1 MLLTS
6 AIPMKKSIFFCIL
19 LSLFSHFRLAGQ
31 ETKPIISFTQK
42 EFDFGTFP
50 ELAGLVVHDFQ
61 FTNTGKVPLIL
72 NDVKAS
78 CGCTTPEWTKEP
90 VLPGKSG
97 NIRVTFNPKNRPGSF
112 SKTIQVNSNA
122 DLPVVTLVIKGV
134 VIPAEKIEDVYRFS
148 IGSVRIQTIYAAF
161 GEIYKGST
169 GKFSIKVM
177 NTSHDTTVQLSFK
190 QLPSYISVK
199 MVPASL
205 GPQQEGR
212 IDMEYASSLQNSWD
226 YVVDRVDLLLN
237 GKTASNNR
245 ISITAN
251 IKENF
256 DAFTAEEMAA
266 APVVQFDATNFDF
279 GTAGPDKVIEHV
291 FILTN
296 AGKSNLYIRKVG
308 ASCGCTAVQPAKTTI
323 APGESTQIKTV
334 FNPAGREG
342 NQKKAITV
350 ITNDPKRSKTILWL
364 NGIVTP
370 KQ

>member
-6 AIPMKKSIFFCIL
+6 DIPMKKSIFFCIL
-19 LSLFSHFRLAGQ
+19 LFLFFHISISGQ
-31 ETKPIISFTQK
+31 DSKPVISFTQK
-42 EFDFGTFP
+42 EFNFGTFP
-50 ELAGLVVHDFQ
+50 ESGGVVVHDFQ

-90 VLPGKSG
+90 VLPGKNGS
-97 NIRVTFNPKNRPGSF
+97 IRVTFNPKNRPGSF

-122 DLPVVTLVIKGV
+122 ELPVVTLAIEGV
-134 VIPAEKIEDVYRFS
+134 VVPAEKIEDVYRFS
-148 IGSVRIQTIYAAF
+148 TGPVRIQTIYAAF

-169 GKFSIKVM
+169 GKTSIKVM
-177 NTSHDTTVQLSFK
+177 NTSHDTTVQLRFR
-190 QLPSYISVK
+190 QLPPHITVK
-199 MVPASL
+199 MIPATL

-212 IDMEYASSLQNSWD
+212 IDMEYASALQNNWD
-226 YVVDRVDLLLN
+226 YTIDRIDLLVN
-237 GKTASNNR
+237 GKAAPNNR
-245 ISITAN
+245 ISVTAN
-251 IKENF
+251 IRENF
-256 DAFTAEEMAA
+256 DALTAEEMAL
-266 APVVQFDATNFDF
+266 APVVQFDGTTFDF
-279 GTAGPDKVIEHV
+279 GTTSPDKVIEHA

-296 AGKSNLYIRKVG
+296 AGKTNLYIRKVG

-323 APGESTQIKTV
+323 APGESTQIKAV
-334 FNPAGREG
+334 FNPAGRDG

-364 NGIVTP
+364 NGVVAQ

>member
-6 AIPMKKSIFFCIL
+6 VIPMKKSIFFSIL
-19 LSLFSHFRLAGQ
+19 LSLFSHFCLEGQ
-31 ETKPIISFTQK
+31 EIKPIISFTQK

-50 ELAGLVVHDFQ
+50 EIAGLVVHDFQ

-97 NIRVTFNPKNRPGSF
+97 SIRVTFNPKNRPGSF
-112 SKTIQVNSNA
+112 SKTIQVNSNS
-122 DLPVVTLVIKGV
+122 DLPLVTLVIKGV
-134 VIPAEKIEDVYRFS
+134 VIPAEKIEDVYRYS
-148 IGSVRIQTIYAAF
+148 VGPVRIQTIYAAF

-190 QLPSYISVK
+190 QMPSYISVR

-212 IDMEYASSLQNSWD
+212 IDMEYASPLQNSWD
-226 YVVDRVDLLLN
+226 YIVDRVDLLVN
-237 GKTASNNR
+237 GKEVPNNR

-256 DAFTAEEMAA
+256 DSLTTEEMAR
-266 APVVQFDATNFDF
+266 APVVQFDETSFDF
-279 GTAGPDKVIEHV
+279 GTKSPNKVIEHV
-291 FILTN
+291 FTLTN

-308 ASCGCTAVQPAKTTI
+308 ASCGCTAVQPSKTTI

-364 NGIVTP
+364 NGIVAP
-370 KQ
+370 EQ

>member
-6 AIPMKKSIFFCIL
+6 EIPMKKSIFYCVL
-19 LSLFSHFRLAGQ
+19 LSLLFQFRLPGQ
-31 ETKPIISFTQK
+31 DSKPVISFAQK
-42 EFDFGTFP
+42 DFNFGTFP
-50 ELAGLVVHDFQ
+50 ESGGVVTHEFQ

-97 NIRVTFNPKNRPGSF
+97 NIRVTYNPKNRPGSF
-112 SKTIQVNSNA
+112 SKTIQVTSNSE
-122 DLPVVTLVIKGV
+122 LPVVTLAIQGV
-134 VIPAEKIEDVYRFS
+134 VIPAEKIEDVYHFN
-148 IGSVRIQTIYAAF
+148 IGPVRVQTIYAAF

-169 GKFSIKVM
+169 GKFSLKVM
-177 NTSHDTTVQLSFK
+177 NNTHDTTVQLSFK
-190 QLPSYISVK
+190 QLPPYISVK

-212 IDMEYASSLQNSWD
+212 IEMEYASSLQNSWD
-226 YVVDRVDLLLN
+226 YVVDRVDLLVN
-237 GKTASNNR
+237 GKPAPNNR

-251 IKENF
+251 IRENF
-256 DAFTAEEMAA
+256 EALTAEDMAL
-266 APVVQFDATNFDF
+266 APVVQFEETTYDF
-279 GTAGPDKVIEHV
+279 GTTSPDKVIEHF

-296 AGKSNLYIRKVG
+296 TGKSNLYIRKVG
-308 ASCGCTAVQPAKTTI
+308 ASCGCTAVQPVKTTV
-323 APGESTQIKTV
+323 APGESTKIKAV
-334 FNPAGREG
+334 FNPIGREG

-350 ITNDPKRSKTILWL
+350 ITNDPIRSKTILWL
-364 NGIVTP
+364 NGIVAP

>member
-6 AIPMKKSIFFCIL
+6 VIPMKKSIFFCIL
-19 LSLFSHFRLAGQ
+19 LSLFCRFQLSGQ
-31 ETKPIISFTQK
+31 DQKPVISFTQK

-50 ELAGLVVHDFQ
+50 ETGGLVTHDFQ

-97 NIRVTFNPKNRPGSF
+97 SIKVTFNPKNRPGSF

-122 DLPVVTLVIKGV
+122 GLPAVTLAIQGV

-148 IGSVRIQTIYAAF
+148 IGLVRIQTIYAAF
-161 GEIYKGST
+161 GEIYKGSV

-177 NTSHDTTVQLSFK
+177 NASHDTTVQLNFK
-190 QLPSYISVK
+190 QLPPYITAK

-212 IDMEYASSLQNSWD
+212 IDLEYSSDLQKNWD

-237 GKTASNNR
+237 GKAAPNNR

-251 IKENF
+251 IRENF
-256 DAFTAEEMAA
+256 GSLTAEEMAL
-266 APVVQFDATNFDF
+266 APVVQFDETTYDF
-279 GTAGPDKVIEHV
+279 GTTNPGKVIEHV
-291 FILTN
+291 FTLTN
-296 AGKSNLYIRKVG
+296 TGKSNLYIRKVG

-364 NGIVTP
+364 NGIVAQ

>member
-6 AIPMKKSIFFCIL
+6 AIPMKKSISFCIL
-19 LSLFSHFRLAGQ
+19 LTLASYFHLAGQ
-31 ETKPIISFTQK
+31 ESKPVISFIQK

-50 ELAGLVVHDFQ
+50 ESAGLVVHDFK

-97 NIRVTFNPKNRPGSF
+97 SIRVTFNPKNRPGTF
-112 SKTIQVNSNA
+112 NKTIQVNSNA
-122 DLPVVTLVIKGV
+122 DLPVVTLAIEGV
-134 VIPAEKIEDVYRFS
+134 VVPAEKIEDVYRFS
-148 IGSVRIQTIYAAF
+148 MGPVRIQTIYASF
-161 GEIYKGST
+161 GEISKGST

-177 NTSHDTTVQLSFK
+177 NTSHDTTVNLSFK
-190 QLPSYISVK
+190 QLPSYITVK

-212 IDMEYASSLQNSWD
+212 IDLEYASALQSNWD

-237 GKTASNNR
+237 GKAVPNNR

-256 DAFTAEEMAA
+256 GALTPEEIAL
-266 APVVQFDATNFDF
+266 APVVQFDETTYDF
-279 GTAGPDKVIEHV
+279 GTTSPDKVIEHV
-291 FILTN
+291 FTLTN

-334 FNPAGREG
+334 FNPAGRDG

-364 NGIVTP
+364 NGIVAQ

>member
-6 AIPMKKSIFFCIL
+6 VIPMKKSIYFLILFF
-19 LSLFSHFRLAGQ
+19 LSSHFLLEGQ
-31 ETKPIISFTQK
+31 ETKPVISFSQK

-50 ELAGLVVHDFQ
+50 ESSGLVVHDFQ

-72 NDVKAS
+72 NEVKAS

-122 DLPVVTLVIKGV
+122 DLPVVTLAIQGV
-134 VIPAEKIEDVYRFS
+134 VVPVEKMEDVYRFTV
-148 IGSVRIQTIYAAF
+148 GPVRLQTIYAAF

-177 NTSHDTTVQLSFK
+177 NTSHDTTVSLSFK
-190 QLPSYISVK
+190 QLPSYITVK
-199 MVPASL
+199 MIPASL

-212 IDMEYASSLQNSWD
+212 IDMEYASALQNNWD
-226 YVVDRVDLLLN
+226 YAVDRVDLLVN
-237 GKTASNNR
+237 GKAAPNNR

-256 DAFTAEEMAA
+256 QALSAEEMAL
-266 APVVQFDATNFDF
+266 APVVEFTETTYDF
-279 GTAGPDKVIEHV
+279 GTTSPDKVIEHV
-291 FILTN
+291 FILKNT
-296 AGKSNLYIRKVG
+296 GKSNLYIRKVA

-334 FNPAGREG
+334 FNPAGRDG

-350 ITNDPKRSKTILWL
+350 ITNDPKRSKSILWL
-364 NGIVTP
+364 NGIVAQ

>member
-6 AIPMKKSIFFCIL
+6 EIPMKKSILFFIL
-19 LSLFSHFRLAGQ
+19 AAPFFHFHAEGQ
-31 ETKPIISFTQK
+31 ESKPVISFTQK
-42 EFDFGTFP
+42 VFDFGTFP
-50 ELAGLVVHDFQ
+50 ESSGSVAHDFL

-97 NIRVTFNPKNRPGSF
+97 KIRVTFNPKNRPGSF

-122 DLPVVTLVIKGV
+122 DLPVVTLAVEGV
-134 VIPAEKIEDVYRFS
+134 VIPVEKIEDVYRFS
-148 IGSVRIQTIYAAF
+148 IGPVRIQTIYAAF

-169 GKFSIKVM
+169 AKFSIKVM
-177 NTSHDTTVQLSFK
+177 NTSHDSTVQLSFRK
-190 QLPSYISVK
+190 LPSCISVK
-199 MVPASL
+199 MVPAVL

-212 IDMEYASSLQNSWD
+212 IDMEYASGLQNNWD

-237 GKTASNNR
+237 GKPAANNR

-256 DAFTAEEMAA
+256 QSLTSEEMAV
-266 APVVQFDATNFDF
+266 APVAEFKETSFDF
-279 GTAGPDKVIEHV
+279 GTTSQDKVIEHV
-291 FILTN
+291 YTLTN
-296 AGKSNLYIRKVG
+296 TGKSNLYIRKVS

-323 APGESTQIKTV
+323 SPGESTQIKTV

-364 NGIVTP
+364 NGIVAQ

>member
-1 MLLTS
+1 MQARKQS
-6 AIPMKKSIFFCIL
+6 QSF
-19 LSLFSHFRLAGQ
+19 LSLKKNLILAHFLNQPDWLFMIFSLQIQVRCR
-31 ETKPIISFTQK
+31 
-42 EFDFGTFP
+42 
-50 ELAGLVVHDFQ
+50 
-61 FTNTGKVPLIL
+61 LIL

-97 NIRVTFNPKNRPGSF
+97 SIRVTFNPKNRPGSF

-148 IGSVRIQTIYAAF
+148 VGPVRIQTIYAAF

-190 QLPSYISVK
+190 QLPPYISVK

-212 IDMEYASSLQNSWD
+212 IDMEYASSLQNNWD

-237 GKTASNNR
+237 GKAAPNNR

-256 DAFTAEEMAA
+256 GALTAEEMAL
-266 APVVQFDATNFDF
+266 APVVQFDETTFDF
-279 GTAGPDKVIEHV
+279 GTTSPDKVIEHV

-296 AGKSNLYIRKVG
+296 AGKSNLVY
-308 ASCGCTAVQPAKTTI
+308 P
-323 APGESTQIKTV
+323 ES
-334 FNPAGREG
+334 GR
-342 NQKKAITV
+342 Q
-350 ITNDPKRSKTILWL
+350 LWL
-364 NGIVTP
+364 YCSSACQNHHCTRRIHTDKNGVQSGRP
-370 KQ
+370 

>member
-6 AIPMKKSIFFCIL
+6 DIPMKKSILFCIL
-19 LSLFSHFRLAGQ
+19 LSLFFHFRITGQ
-31 ETKPIISFTQK
+31 DAKPVISFAQK
-42 EFDFGTFP
+42 EFNFGTFP
-50 ELAGLVVHDFQ
+50 ESGGLVIHDFQ

-97 NIRVTFNPKNRPGSF
+97 SIRVTFNPKNRPGSF

-122 DLPVVTLVIKGV
+122 DLPVVTLAIEGV

-148 IGSVRIQTIYAAF
+148 VGPVRIQTIYAAF
-161 GEIYKGST
+161 GEIYKGSV

-190 QLPSYISVK
+190 QLPPYISVK
-199 MVPASL
+199 MIPASL

-212 IDMEYASSLQNSWD
+212 IDMEYASSLQNTWD
-226 YVVDRVDLLLN
+226 FAIDRVDLLLN
-237 GKTASNNR
+237 GKAAPNNR

-251 IKENF
+251 IRENF
-256 DAFTAEEMAA
+256 EALTSEELAV
-266 APVVQFDATNFDF
+266 APVVQFDETTFDF
-279 GTAGPDKVIEHV
+279 GTTSPDKVIEHV

-334 FNPAGREG
+334 FNPVGREG

-364 NGIVTP
+364 NGIVAQ

>member
-1 MLLTS
+1 
-6 AIPMKKSIFFCIL
+6 
-19 LSLFSHFRLAGQ
+19 
-31 ETKPIISFTQK
+31 
-42 EFDFGTFP
+42 
-50 ELAGLVVHDFQ
+50 LVVHDFE

-97 NIRVTFNPKNRPGSF
+97 SIRVTFNPKNRPGSF

-122 DLPVVTLVIKGV
+122 DLPVVTLVIGGV

-148 IGSVRIQTIYAAF
+148 VGPVRIQTIYAAF

-177 NTSHDTTVQLSFK
+177 NTSHDTIVQLSFK
-190 QLPSYISVK
+190 QLPPYIRVK

-212 IDMEYASSLQNSWD
+212 IDMEYASALQNNWD
-226 YVVDRVDLLLN
+226 FVVDRLDLLLN
-237 GKTASNNR
+237 GKPAPNNR

-251 IKENF
+251 IKEDF
-256 DAFTAEEMAA
+256 GALTAEEMAQ
-266 APVVQFDATNFDF
+266 APVVQFDETSFDF
-279 GTAGPDKVIEHV
+279 GTTDTRKVIEHV
-291 FILTN
+291 FTLTN
-296 AGKSNLYIRKVG
+296 AGKSTLYIRKVG

-334 FNPAGREG
+334 FNPTGREG

-364 NGIVTP
+364 NGIVAP
-370 KQ
+370 EQ

>member
-6 AIPMKKSIFFCIL
+6 VIPMKKSICFFIL
-19 LSLFSHFRLAGQ
+19 ISLFSHFRLIGQ
-31 ETKPIISFTQK
+31 EPKPIISFTQK

-50 ELAGLVVHDFQ
+50 ELSGLVVHDFQ

-97 NIRVTFNPKNRPGSF
+97 SIRVTFNPKNRPGSF

-122 DLPVVTLVIKGV
+122 DLPVVTLAIQGV

-148 IGSVRIQTIYAAF
+148 VGMVRIQTIYAAF
-161 GEIYKGST
+161 GEISKGST

-177 NTSHDTTVQLSFK
+177 NSSHDTTVQLSFK
-190 QLPSYISVK
+190 QLPPYITVK

-205 GPQQEGR
+205 GPQQEGT
-212 IDMEYASSLQNSWD
+212 IDMEYASALQNNWD
-226 YVVDRVDLLLN
+226 YAVDRVDLLVN
-237 GKTASNNR
+237 GKAVPNNR

-256 DAFTAEEMAA
+256 ESLTPEEMAQ
-266 APVVQFDATNFDF
+266 APVVQFDETSFDF
-279 GTAGPDKVIEHV
+279 GTTSPDKIVEHV

-296 AGKSNLYIRKVG
+296 TGKSNLYIRKVG

-323 APGESTQIKTV
+323 APGESTKIKAV
-334 FNPAGREG
+334 FNPAGRDG

-364 NGIVTP
+364 NGIVAQ

>member
-6 AIPMKKSIFFCIL
+6 VIPMKKSIFFCIL

-50 ELAGLVVHDFQ
+50 ESAGLVVHDFQ

-72 NDVKAS
+72 NNVKAS

-97 NIRVTFNPKNRPGSF
+97 RISVTFNPKNRPGSF

-161 GEIYKGST
+161 GEIFKGST

-190 QLPSYISVK
+190 QLPSYIIVK

-212 IDMEYASSLQNSWD
+212 IDMEYASALQNNWD

-237 GKTASNNR
+237 GKTVPNNR

-256 DAFTAEEMAA
+256 GALTAEEMAQT
-266 APVVQFDATNFDF
+266 PVVQFDETTFDF
-279 GTAGPDKVIEHV
+279 GTTSPDKVIEHV
-291 FILTN
+291 FTLTN

-364 NGIVTP
+364 NGIVAP